1 MLSFCRGITTW
12 PGDSQIPPVEGL
24 DLSLVTDMLVLSAT
38 SPWVVFVAERFMWNT
53 VYVSPSVKRLLGW
66 RQQELVGVPVHDRC
80 HPDDVQTMVGVSWKS
95 LVIDQSAL

>member
-1 MLSFCRGITTW
+1 VLFCCRSITTW

-24 DLSLVTDMLVLSAT
+24 DLSLVTDMLILSAT
-38 SPWVVFVAERFMWNT
+38 SPWVVFVAERFKWNT

-95 LVIDQSAL
+95 LVIDQRAL